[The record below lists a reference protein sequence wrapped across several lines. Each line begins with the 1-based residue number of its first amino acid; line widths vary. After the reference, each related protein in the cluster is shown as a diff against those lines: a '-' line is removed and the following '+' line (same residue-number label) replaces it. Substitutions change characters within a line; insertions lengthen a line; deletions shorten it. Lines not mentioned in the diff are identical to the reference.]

1 MRALVGYSG
10 FVGRNLA
17 EARSF
22 ELLYNSTNIEDI
34 RGRVVSDLVCAGA
47 PAAKWLA
54 NAEPEKDRATIDR
67 LITCL
72 DQAEARRVVLI
83 STIDVYR
90 DPVDVTESDAPPENE
105 LHTYGL
111 NRLRLEHFVRR
122 RFPGALIVR
131 LPALFG
137 PHLKKNALFD
147 LLNDNHVEKIDP
159 EATFQWYPVT
169 QLAEDI
175 DRFHEKGLRLVN
187 VSTEPLSMRAISS
200 SFFPEVSLSSKP
212 PPHPIYR
219 MRSEHA
225 DRLGG
230 RDGYLIDR
238 DGVLAGIHRFV
249 GAYR

>member
-22 ELLYNSTNIEDI
+22 ELLYNSTNIEGI
-34 RGRVVSDLVCAGA
+34 RGQVVSDLVCAGA

-67 LITCL
+67 LMACL
-72 DQAEARRVVLI
+72 AHAKAGRVVLI

-90 DPVDVTESDAPPENE
+90 SPVDVTETDVPPEE
-105 LHTYGL
+105 GLHVYGL
-111 NRLRLEHFVRR
+111 NRLRLERFVRE
-122 RFPGALIVR
+122 RFPGALIIR

-159 EATFQWYPVT
+159 DAAFQWYPVV
-169 QLAEDI
+169 QLADDI
-175 DRFHEKGLRLVN
+175 DRFRDAGLELLN
-187 VSTEPLSMRAISS
+187 VGSEPVSMQDIVSM
-200 SFFPEVSLSSKP
+200 FFPTISLTAKP
-212 PPHPIYR
+212 APHALYR

-225 DRLGG
+225 GRLGG
-230 RDGYLIDR
+230 RQGYLIDR
-238 DGVLAGIHRFV
+238 EGVLDGIGRFV